1 MIAGQYIDHGA
12 TIEMRCLF
20 DQPHIFLYDAFLDIV
35 VGSGFYVF
43 EQFLRVLVHIFD
55 QLMVLLLLKLVKFPF
70 AIVSMHSSQLL
81 KVGLDLTVNSVQVG
95 LYQLVLHLSLVGT
108 VLAVLVKNVERL
120 LAN

>member
-1 MIAGQYIDHGA
+1 M
-12 TIEMRCLF
+12 
-20 DQPHIFLYDAFLDIV
+20 

-55 QLMVLLLLKLVKFPF
+55 QLMILLLLKLVKFPF

-95 LYQLVLHLSLVGT
+95 LYQLMLHLSLVGT